1 VIPQEHRLLLEKI
14 YSDPEKIEA
23 WFNNHNPAFHGLSP
37 REMLLIGRTDE
48 VLKFLQAYLSDSQI
62 FRG

>member
-1 VIPQEHRLLLEKI
+1 MIPAEHRLLLEQI

-23 WFNNHNPAFHGLSP
+23 WFKSSNRAFHGLSP
-37 REMLLIGRTDE
+37 REIIEIGRTDE
-48 VLKFLQAYLSDSQI
+48 VLEFLQSYLNDSQI